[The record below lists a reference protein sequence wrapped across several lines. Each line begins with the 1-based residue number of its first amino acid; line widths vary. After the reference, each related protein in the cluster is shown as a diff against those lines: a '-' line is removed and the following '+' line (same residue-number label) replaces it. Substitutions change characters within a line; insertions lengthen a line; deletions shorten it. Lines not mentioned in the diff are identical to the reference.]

1 MKLFSLFTGLLFAT
15 NIFAQQPISINNTD
29 MPIVGNSF
37 INITDNYPQG
47 ISEGLKGVNRFWN
60 FSTLVQDK
68 KDTALCVAPNTTPY
82 NNFNNSSNL
91 AITNN
96 DTNYLYFNSSAN
108 NFKTAGSALYFDTIG
123 AMVITTFNPAFDLY
137 KFPTNYENKFA
148 GSYAFTQDINLN
160 GTDIRIEFTSNYVDT
175 IDAWGIVQTPLG
187 YYEALRQK
195 RVDRTRTVIKALP
208 PLWLLTVSDTRD
220 TTFDYNWLSKESK
233 LALID
238 FAYDSNNV
246 ISGVTYSTRA
256 PKPIARFTYSNTG
269 NNFQFNNATYN
280 TNGTTYSWNFGDGSN
295 TVTTTSPQH
304 TFSQAGTFNVC
315 LTATNSIGSSTYCEN
330 VTISQS
336 CLNSTLSVTIDS
348 VLDNACAGALSGWVY
363 ITASGGATP
372 YTYNWSNNSTDED
385 IIYLPGGT
393 YSVTVTDDDGCVASQ
408 SATVTEP
415 SALQINVD
423 NVAPGATVG
432 SVSISVTGGTQPYD
446 YLWSPGNETTEDVS
460 NLPCNNQYTIVVT
473 DANFCA
479 KSEVAF
485 VECLVSVND
494 FDADLLKVYPN
505 PTNDIIYVETKN
517 DIEISLSIF
526 NSIGENIF
534 QKNIIGKDF
543 IDVREFSKGIY
554 FINIVSENKVSQKKI
569 VVH

>member
-1 MKLFSLFTGLLFAT
+1 MKSFSLFTALLVAT
-15 NIFAQQPISINNTD
+15 NIFAQQPISITNAD
-29 MPIVGNSF
+29 MPTVGNSF
-37 INITDNYPQG
+37 VNITDNFPQG
-47 ISEGLKGVNRFWN
+47 ISEGQKGANRFWN

-68 KDTALCVAPNTTPY
+68 KDTAVCVAPNTTPY
-82 NNFNNSSNL
+82 NNFNNSANL

-108 NFKTAGSALYFDTIG
+108 SFKTAGSALYFDTIG

-336 CLNSTLSVTIDS
+336 CLNSTLSVAIDS

-385 IIYLPGGT
+385 IIYLPGDT
-393 YSVTVTDDDGCVASQ
+393 YSVTVTDNDGCVASQ
-408 SATVTEP
+408 SAIVTEP
-415 SALQINVD
+415 SALQINID
-423 NVAPGATVG
+423 NVTPGATVG
-432 SVSISVTGGTQPYD
+432 SISISVTGGTLPYD
-446 YLWSPGNETTEDVS
+446 YLWSPGNESTEDVS
-460 NLPCNNQYTIVVT
+460 NLPCNEEYTIVVT

-494 FDADLLKVYPN
+494 LDADNLKVYPN
-505 PTNDIIYVETKN
+505 PTDDIIYVETKN
-517 DIEISLSIF
+517 DVEIAISIF

-569 VVH
+569 LVQ